1 MAHQAGVYLVA
12 GVWTVLFYLWQD
24 AFILETGQGIYVWEG
39 KKSTRNEKNQAFK
52 DAQVS
57 DSLSAVILSIST
69 LLDFQNCEC
78 CEKELKLQFP

>member
-1 MAHQAGVYLVA
+1 MRAKWPSRLAFIYL
-12 GVWTVLFYLWQD
+12 LESELYCFYLWQD

-57 DSLSAVILSIST
+57 ESFSMVILSLST
-69 LLDFQNCEC
+69 LLDY
-78 CEKELKLQFP
+78 LRVS